1 MEKKSVY
8 DFFIGLLAL
17 MLALMFV
24 IDIFID
30 IPNEVSWTFYYIDN
44 IVRLIFIGDYVTRLV
59 ISKSKR
65 NFIKKNI
72 IDLLSIF
79 SIRFYIR
86 LVGLTII
93 PSKINSAY
101 CIKIIKIFM
110 LIICALKF
118 KIRVKDEIKKSR
130 LNFLLVLSTIFIVI
144 GAVLI
149 SIVEGMSIGDALWW
163 SFVTFTTVG
172 YGDILLK
179 TQLGKS
185 IAVLLMIIGIGV
197 IGVITTSITLY
208 IANGGRKMQK
218 SYKEKVI
225 EDIKNKLDN
234 YENLTNEGKRKKN
247 YIWRVLLLVT
257 AVGVALLPVIAWNMF
272 VPDVLWAKIV
282 TVVVCEGYVVFIV
295 SMEII
300 QIKDELKE
308 DMLKIGGYKI
318 TPKGSISLFKEIDF
332 KIAQTE
338 YSYTILISKKP
349 LKWLYKK
356 FYVTIYGRHGKVKK
370 IELVR
375 ADKKYSTKYET
386 MNGTVLEKL
395 QEENNRFLRKCLGT
409 PSKKSMTGV
418 EYYYEWGQIQSF
430 YDDRSC
436 QTGIVIMF

>member
-79 SIRFYIR
+79 SIRFYTR

-234 YENLTNEGKRKKN
+234 YENLTSEDIEDIIKILKALKK
-247 YIWRVLLLVT
+247 
-257 AVGVALLPVIAWNMF
+257 
-272 VPDVLWAKIV
+272 
-282 TVVVCEGYVVFIV
+282 
-295 SMEII
+295 
-300 QIKDELKE
+300 
-308 DMLKIGGYKI
+308 
-318 TPKGSISLFKEIDF
+318 
-332 KIAQTE
+332 
-338 YSYTILISKKP
+338 
-349 LKWLYKK
+349 
-356 FYVTIYGRHGKVKK
+356 
-370 IELVR
+370 
-375 ADKKYSTKYET
+375 
-386 MNGTVLEKL
+386 
-395 QEENNRFLRKCLGT
+395 
-409 PSKKSMTGV
+409 
-418 EYYYEWGQIQSF
+418 
-430 YDDRSC
+430 
-436 QTGIVIMF
+436 